1 MLQINAEDQVS
12 KEEVLVTT
20 KLKHEEIQAR
30 DCTSEKDRDVKWQE
44 KIL

>member
-1 MLQINAEDQVS
+1 VLQINAEDQVG

-20 KLKHEEIQAR
+20 KLKHEEIQVR
-30 DCTSEKDRDVKWQE
+30 GCKSEKDRDVKWQE